1 MRVLV
6 VEDEL
11 KIAEALRDGLEAEQ
25 YAVSLERSGEGAFYR
40 ASTET
45 FDVMV
50 MDLGLPGRDGLEVI
64 SALRQNSLRMP
75 IIVLT
80 ARDSVGARVAGLD
93 AGADDYIV
101 KPFAFEELLARM
113 RALMRREP
121 AHPQLVLTAGPL
133 TLDVVKRTI
142 TRDGEQVELT
152 VREFEVLECLMRF
165 CGQIVSR
172 ETLAREVWKEA
183 RTTSLDNVLDVH
195 ITRLRRKIDANRTP
209 SLIHTVRGIGFSL
222 SLERRPLPDAPPRH
236 DLSGG

>member
-45 FDVMV
+45 FDMMV

-64 SALRQNSLRMP
+64 SALRQNSLRTP

-121 AHPQLVLTAGPL
+121 AHPQLVLTVGPL
-133 TLDVVKRTI
+133 TMDVVKRTI

-165 CGQIVSR
+165 SGQIVSR
-172 ETLAREVWKEA
+172 ESLAREVWKEA

-222 SLERRPLPDAPPRH
+222 SLDAP
-236 DLSGG
+236 SSTSAG

>member
-6 VEDEL
+6 VEDEQ

-40 ASTET
+40 ASTEH

-64 SALRQNSLRMP
+64 SALRQNSLRTP

-113 RALMRREP
+113 RALMRRDP
-121 AHPQLVLTAGPL
+121 ANPQLVLTAGPL

-142 TRDGEQVELT
+142 TRDGEPVELT
-152 VREFEVLECLMRF
+152 VREFEVIECLMRF
-165 CGQIVSR
+165 SGQIVSR

-183 RTTSLDNVLDVH
+183 RTTSLDNVIDVH
-195 ITRLRRKIDANRTP
+195 VTRLRRKSDANRTP
-209 SLIHTVRGIGFSL
+209 SLIHTVRGIGFALGLDIPS
-222 SLERRPLPDAPPRH
+222 AT
-236 DLSGG
+236 

>member
-45 FDVMV
+45 FDMMV

-64 SALRQNSLRMP
+64 SALRQNSLRTP

-133 TLDVVKRTI
+133 TMDVVKRTV
-142 TRDGEQVELT
+142 TRDDEQVELT

-165 CGQIVSR
+165 SGQIVSR

-195 ITRLRRKIDANRTP
+195 LTRLRRKIDANRTP

-222 SLERRPLPDAPPRH
+222 SLDPP
-236 DLSGG
+236 SSTSAG